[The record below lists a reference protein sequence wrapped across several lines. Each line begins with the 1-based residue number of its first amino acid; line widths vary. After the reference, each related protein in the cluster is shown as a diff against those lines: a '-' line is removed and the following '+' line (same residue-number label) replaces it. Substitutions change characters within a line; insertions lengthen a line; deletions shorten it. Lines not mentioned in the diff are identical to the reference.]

1 LGGAA
6 QIVVGQIAIPKG
18 LKCRA
23 WQTLALRIAP
33 MVSLIRLQAAMEE
46 RLIIHNFAGI
56 KSIRIEINKINII
69 IGPQASGKS
78 VCAKLLFFFKSFVL
92 HMVETVENDVGKRN
106 LDSSYKQKFQEYF
119 PPESWDANAFRL
131 RYEIGDLFIEISRK
145 QGDTSKV
152 TLDYSGLYTS
162 FFRDLRVVNKKIKE
176 SMSEGSVGAS
186 FAIPRDFLNEYLGVV
201 LSPKLPKQAGFTQLF
216 IPAGRSFFANLQNS
230 IFSFLSSSNALDP
243 FLIEFGKL
251 YEGYKNVRLRRPAKA
266 DKSTSTKDFQE
277 EVERL
282 IEKVICGKHVRIK
295 GSDYLESPDGRRVS
309 LSNSSSGQQ
318 ETLPLAI
325 ILSILPTIASRVGK
339 TVYIEE
345 PEAHLFPEA
354 QRTIVELIAV
364 TFNQSKNN
372 LQFVVTTHSPYV
384 LTALNNLLQAGSLY
398 ETLDGDSLE
407 SLQTVMPQFKSLE
420 PKDISAYAFM
430 AGGCSTIIEPQTGLI
445 DASIIDSVSDTIA
458 IEFDALIGID

>member
-1 LGGAA
+1 M
-6 QIVVGQIAIPKG
+6 IN
-18 LKCRA
+18 
-23 WQTLALRIAP
+23 
-33 MVSLIRLQAAMEE
+33 LQNNWLPMEE
-46 RLIIHNFAGI
+46 RLIIRNFAGI
-56 KSIRIEINKINII
+56 MNIKVEIKKINII

-78 VCAKLLFFFKSFVL
+78 VCAKLLFFFKSFVW
-92 HMVETVENDVGKRN
+92 HIVAAVENDASKRN

-119 PPESWDANAFRL
+119 PPEFWDANSFLL
-131 RYEIGDLFIEISRK
+131 RYEIGDSFIEISRK
-145 QGDTSKV
+145 EGDMSKV
-152 TLDYSGLYTS
+152 TLTYSDLYKS
-162 FFRDLRVVNKKIKE
+162 FLRDLRVVNKKVKE
-176 SMSEGSVGAS
+176 SVSEGSLRAS
-186 FAIPRDFLNEYLGVV
+186 FAIPRDILSEYLGFV
-201 LSPKLPKQAGFTQLF
+201 LSPRLPRQAGFTQLF

-251 YEGYKNVRLRRPAKA
+251 YEGYKNVRLRRPTRSEKSAE
-266 DKSTSTKDFQE
+266 DKDYQD

-295 GSDYLESPDGRRVS
+295 GSDYLDSPDGRRVS

-354 QRTIVELIAV
+354 QRTIVELIAL

-372 LQFVVTTHSPYV
+372 LQFIVTTHSPYV
-384 LTALNNLLQAGSLY
+384 LTALNNLLQAGLLY
-398 ETLDGDSLE
+398 EALDGDRLLSLR
-407 SLQTVMPQFKSLE
+407 SVMPQFKAMD
-420 PKDISAYAFM
+420 PRDISAYAFM
-430 AGGCSTIIEPQTGLI
+430 AGGCTSIIDPETGLI
-445 DASIIDSVSDTIA
+445 DASLIDSVSDKLA